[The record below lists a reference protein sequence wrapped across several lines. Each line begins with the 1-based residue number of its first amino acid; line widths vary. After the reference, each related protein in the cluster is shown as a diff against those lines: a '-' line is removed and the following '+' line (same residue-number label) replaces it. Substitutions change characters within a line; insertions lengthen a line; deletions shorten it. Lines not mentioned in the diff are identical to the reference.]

1 MDPFLSGITDHTRQE
16 SADSGLSLSSNHY
29 SVSHTPD
36 LLATMDDSMDC
47 ISGKYSFSS
56 VSVPLIYRK
65 YIIMVYKTAYNVED
79 IYNNWKLITGGFREL
94 RKTKQNKE
102 RKKAPF
108 PYYLHERMDSCCWL
122 GSAPT
127 IIRCYS

>member
-47 ISGKYSFSS
+47 ISGQYQ
-56 VSVPLIYRK
+56 
-65 YIIMVYKTAYNVED
+65 YN
-79 IYNNWKLITGGFREL
+79 
-94 RKTKQNKE
+94 
-102 RKKAPF
+102 
-108 PYYLHERMDSCCWL
+108 
-122 GSAPT
+122 
-127 IIRCYS
+127 

>member
-47 ISGKYSFSS
+47 ISGQYQYNWMATEFSTEIS
-56 VSVPLIYRK
+56 ICMLRVRFEFYIVEIDKCPVSH
-65 YIIMVYKTAYNVED
+65 YN
-79 IYNNWKLITGGFREL
+79 
-94 RKTKQNKE
+94 
-102 RKKAPF
+102 
-108 PYYLHERMDSCCWL
+108 
-122 GSAPT
+122 
-127 IIRCYS
+127 